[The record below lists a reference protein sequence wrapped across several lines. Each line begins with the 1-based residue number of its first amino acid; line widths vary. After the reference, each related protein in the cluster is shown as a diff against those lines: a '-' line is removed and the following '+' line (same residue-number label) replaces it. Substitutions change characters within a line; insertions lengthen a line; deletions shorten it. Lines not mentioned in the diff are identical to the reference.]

1 MGGTDW
7 DFDRSEDES
16 QKVVGEIQLRMYGQF
31 LEKYSLQLQEIK
43 DALENNKKDFWD
55 MSIDPASLQLA
66 SHEHTT
72 ILELINTDNKV
83 LNKVLIVFS
92 TLCAEVKFLVSEVK
106 TKYFDM
112 ILFYGEG
119 SEENIEDEVTQL
131 SHFLPHLQELC
142 CFVKRC
148 EEIAAQMIHQLDA
161 LYSTSKE
168 STQVMNA
175 RDVHF
180 QRAVEQS
187 FTAIKIDVGKNVLLA
202 EELHLYLKISL
213 NTLESKFTEQLDFE
227 SAELWIP
234 SVTLYGNVLW
244 YPEHFLVT
252 HLPHMNKLIDKKAQQ
267 SSVLNQQNYLQQKS
281 QSLQKD
287 TQTFIIQKSLIQDK
301 HYSEKHLDILSSLV
315 LVEKVLHGPGTKERR
330 LIARLAL
337 SAANQIRI
345 FREDELSALNSILY
359 KLDMMCDIQ
368 EKLADA

>member
-55 MSIDPASLQLA
+55 MSIDPASL
-66 SHEHTT
+66 
-72 ILELINTDNKV
+72 
-83 LNKVLIVFS
+83 
-92 TLCAEVKFLVSEVK
+92 
-106 TKYFDM
+106 
-112 ILFYGEG
+112 
-119 SEENIEDEVTQL
+119 
-131 SHFLPHLQELC
+131 
-142 CFVKRC
+142 
-148 EEIAAQMIHQLDA
+148 
-161 LYSTSKE
+161 
-168 STQVMNA
+168 
-175 RDVHF
+175 

-287 TQTFIIQKSLIQDK
+287 TQTFIIQVYAQFSQIG
-301 HYSEKHLDILSSLV
+301 E
-315 LVEKVLHGPGTKERR
+315 
-330 LIARLAL
+330 AL
-337 SAANQIRI
+337 
-345 FREDELSALNSILY
+345 
-359 KLDMMCDIQ
+359 C
-368 EKLADA
+368 

>member
-1 MGGTDW
+1 
-7 DFDRSEDES
+7 
-16 QKVVGEIQLRMYGQF
+16 MYGQF

-43 DALENNKKDFWD
+43 DALENNKRDFWD

-92 TLCAEVKFLVSEVK
+92 TLCAEVKFLVSEAK

-131 SHFLPHLQELC
+131 SRFLPHLQELC

-148 EEIAAQMIHQLDA
+148 EEVAAQMIHQLNA

-180 QRAVEQS
+180 
-187 FTAIKIDVGKNVLLA
+187 
-202 EELHLYLKISL
+202 
-213 NTLESKFTEQLDFE
+213 
-227 SAELWIP
+227 
-234 SVTLYGNVLW
+234 
-244 YPEHFLVT
+244 
-252 HLPHMNKLIDKKAQQ
+252 
-267 SSVLNQQNYLQQKS
+267 
-281 QSLQKD
+281 
-287 TQTFIIQKSLIQDK
+287 
-301 HYSEKHLDILSSLV
+301 
-315 LVEKVLHGPGTKERR
+315 
-330 LIARLAL
+330 
-337 SAANQIRI
+337 
-345 FREDELSALNSILY
+345 
-359 KLDMMCDIQ
+359 
-368 EKLADA
+368 